1 MAVPPPDTDETRDTL
16 VVNVF
21 GGPGVGKST
30 FAAALFAALKRRH
43 VCVELV
49 TEVPKARIWEG
60 RPHAI
65 HNKVTI
71 LGDQWGRIE
80 ILLGKVDVVVCDGP
94 VLLASVYA
102 APQDPP
108 CFHDLVRWC
117 HARPRHLDLRLE
129 RPPVAY
135 DAYGRLESWE
145 EALAA
150 DRRVRDLLT
159 DISGD
164 ALWTVT
170 DRDGDLPRIV
180 EAVLGQTAA
189 PA

>member
-1 MAVPPPDTDETRDTL
+1 MAPQPPDTRDTL

-30 FAAALFAALKRRH
+30 FAATLFAALKRHH

-49 TEVPKARIWEG
+49 TEVPKDRIWEG

-80 ILLGKVDVVVCDGP
+80 IRLGKVDVVVCDGP

-102 APQDPP
+102 SPDDPP
-108 CFHDLVRWC
+108 CFHELVRWC
-117 HARPRHLDLRLE
+117 HARPRRLDLRLE

-135 DAYGRLESWE
+135 DTYGRLESWE
-145 EALAA
+145 EAQAA
-150 DRRVRDLLT
+150 DQRVQALLAEV
-159 DISGD
+159 SGD
-164 ALWTVT
+164 AVWTVT

-180 EAVLGQTAA
+180 EAVLARLPA